1 MWTKRA
7 GCASPA
13 ARPWPIA
20 TLRRAV
26 NPPVP
31 KAAPPLR
38 LVTRVVKAT
47 RAIAMANTATVTV
60 STAVTATRIV
70 GLARIVALATTVVVI
85 AVLAEIVAA
94 TVARVG
100 IVVIALSVAI
110 VVGNLLGPPDWR

>member
-1 MWTKRA
+1 
-7 GCASPA
+7 
-13 ARPWPIA
+13 
-20 TLRRAV
+20 
-26 NPPVP
+26 
-31 KAAPPLR
+31 
-38 LVTRVVKAT
+38 
-47 RAIAMANTATVTV
+47 
-60 STAVTATRIV
+60 V